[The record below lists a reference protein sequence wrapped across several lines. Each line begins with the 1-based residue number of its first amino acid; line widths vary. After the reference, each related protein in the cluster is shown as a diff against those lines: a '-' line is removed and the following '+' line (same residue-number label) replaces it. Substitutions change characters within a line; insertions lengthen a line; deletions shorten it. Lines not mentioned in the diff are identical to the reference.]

1 MNAVTT
7 KHIANFAQ
15 SLHASAVVLWFLVF
29 SGMRHVSK
37 RYTAIVQI
45 GEPHDM
51 TKLSLLQICE
61 ELHVG
66 IAFKVAKKVW
76 VECLQVLRHL
86 HGEVRGCNITGG
98 GAMMQADILWTSPC

>member
-1 MNAVTT
+1 
-7 KHIANFAQ
+7 
-15 SLHASAVVLWFLVF
+15 
-29 SGMRHVSK
+29 MRHVSK

-98 GAMMQADILWTSPC
+98 CNDAGRHFVDITVLTRLWIVL